1 MARAW
6 FSYVVFAMG
15 LMLLFASDRQSIA
28 ETKEVVVDNITQLGD
43 AKDIQIFLNKT
54 GDENARV
61 DILINGQKHSF
72 ALPQLVSGE
81 TQTFTTDDGQDV
93 IVKAYDAGK
102 IVSINGEEIK
112 LPSLHSQKDFGKEGL
127 SSVITRV
134 HEISDFSK
142 NSVTINGNDLPDD
155 VVKAMVDAVQGVLT
169 SYGLDREVM
178 YHKAPKF
185 EFIQADG
192 NTIEL
197 KGKHFNIMPNGKN
210 VDIQIETSGS
220 ATAVDNI
227 VLLEQKVITT
237 EEQK

>member
-15 LMLLFASDRQSIA
+15 LMLLFASDKQSIA
-28 ETKEVVVDNITQLGD
+28 ETKKVVSENIMHLGD
-43 AKDIQIFLNKT
+43 SKDIQVFVNKN
-54 GDENARV
+54 GDENAKV

-72 ALPQLVSGE
+72 SIPQIVSGE
-81 TQTFTTDDGQDV
+81 TQTFTTDDGQEV
-93 IVKAYDAGK
+93 TIKAYESGK

-112 LPSLHSQKDFGKEGL
+112 LPSLHPHQGFGKEGL

-155 VVKAMVDAVQGVLT
+155 AVKAMVDAVQGVLT

-178 YHKAPKF
+178 YRKAPKF
-185 EFIQADG
+185 QFIQADG
-192 NTIEL
+192 NTIDL
-197 KGKHFNIMPNGKN
+197 KGKHFNFTPNGKDF
-210 VDIQIETSGS
+210 DIKIETNGS
-220 ATAVDNI
+220 ATTLDNI
-227 VLLEQKVITT
+227 VVLKKNVEKK
-237 EEQK
+237 EEQN